1 MLRFG
6 ISLTAVIC
14 LMLLIRS
21 FSAMCE
27 YSGDKNVPIIVYNGI
42 GEQDS
47 QVSLKQIENDIQYLI
62 YKGYTAV
69 FASDVAKELSGDSEL
84 PQKPIVLSFDG
95 DHSSYYSELFPLL
108 KKYRFKAV
116 VTVNGKLTEYAS
128 NSADDNVDHLRWEQ
142 IKEMDSSGLVEFS
155 NGTYSLWENGDFSQ
169 VNKES
174 YEEYRS
180 RIVSDIGQLQ
190 ILFQQNCGFEPIVF
204 TYPDGTFSD
213 NSKRLVK
220 NLGFTAAISTDSKKH
235 SFDPKTKADPYRLK
249 RYERAGFENISNLIE

>member
-1 MLRFG
+1 MGYTTEFEG
-6 ISLTAVIC
+6 SISLDRPASTELMNFVNC
-14 LMLLIRS
+14 LARTRRMKR
-21 FSAMCE
+21 
-27 YSGDKNVPIIVYNGI
+27 NV
-42 GEQDS
+42 
-47 QVSLKQIENDIQYLI
+47 
-62 YKGYTAV
+62 
-69 FASDVAKELSGDSEL
+69 
-84 PQKPIVLSFDG
+84 
-95 DHSSYYSELFPLL
+95 
-108 KKYRFKAV
+108 
-116 VTVNGKLTEYAS
+116 
-128 NSADDNVDHLRWEQ
+128 EQ